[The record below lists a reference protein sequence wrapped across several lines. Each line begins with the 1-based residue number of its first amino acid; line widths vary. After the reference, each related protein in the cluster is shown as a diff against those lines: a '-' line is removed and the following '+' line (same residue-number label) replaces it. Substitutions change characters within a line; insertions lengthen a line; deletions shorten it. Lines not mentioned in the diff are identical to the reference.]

1 MSGLFSTFNT
11 AVKGLNAQQTALSTS
26 SNNISNANT
35 EGYSR
40 QRVDLKEDI
49 TYEIAGVGRIGTGV
63 KIEDVVRTV
72 DGLVDYQIR
81 NENSTLNQYTAK
93 SDVMSQLEAVFN
105 EPSDSGVNA
114 TVGEMFNAWQQLS
127 NNPESS
133 GAKSVVVEKSKTLAD
148 NVNQMAAQLGQLKDD
163 TVSNLEKNVFDVNST
178 VEQLKTVNDQIF
190 NIAIKGESPN
200 NLLDQRDLLMKQMS
214 GLADCTGSFD
224 KWGRANVTL
233 GGKDITAKDASYTLS
248 TVREL
253 DDNGDGTWTAR
264 IAVGGDTAGL
274 KDIQL
279 SATDAANILA
289 GSPVY
294 YTEGSP
300 GSIVTADIT
309 SGKIGGCLSALNEID
324 ARMTDLNSF
333 TTEMARMVNKAYNP
347 ENTAGKDFFAFAD
360 ETNKNAMDFM
370 VNKDIQ
376 DDESL
381 VSTGTGSSSA
391 AGDGSK
397 ALAVANLRNSTD
409 TASGGTLE
417 GSYSKIVTKVG
428 VSTEYAS
435 NMVKTHEAVMEQLQN
450 RRDSVSGVSIDE
462 EVTNIIQYQR
472 SFEANSRVIN
482 VLSEMLDTLINK
494 TGA

>member
-40 QRVDLKEDI
+40 QRVELKEDI
-49 TYEIAGVGRIGTGV
+49 TYEIAGVGRMGTGV

-81 NENSTLNQYTAK
+81 NENSTLNQYSAK

-114 TVGEMFNAWQQLS
+114 SIGEMFNAWQQLS

-133 GAKSVVVEKSKTLAD
+133 GAKIVVVEKSMTLAD
-148 NVNQMAAQLGQLKDD
+148 NVNQMAAQLDQLKDD

-200 NLLDQRDLLMKQMS
+200 NLLDQRDLLMKQLS

-233 GGKDITAKDASYTLS
+233 GGKDITAKDAAYTLS
-248 TVREL
+248 TVSEL
-253 DDNGDGTWTAR
+253 ADNGDGTWTAR
-264 IAVGGDTAGL
+264 IAAGGDTANM
-274 KDIQL
+274 KEIQL
-279 SATDAANILA
+279 SAADAGNILA

-300 GSIVTADIT
+300 GSIVPADIT
-309 SGKIGGCLSALNEID
+309 SGKIGGNLSALDEID
-324 ARMTDLNSF
+324 ARTADLNSF
-333 TTEMARMVNKAYNP
+333 TTELARMANKAYNP
-347 ENTAGKDFFAFAD
+347 EGTAGKDFFAFSD
-360 ETNKNAMDFM
+360 ETNQNAMNFM
-370 VNKDIQ
+370 VNQEIQ
-376 DDESL
+376 EDESL
-381 VSTGTGSSSA
+381 VSTGAGSSPA

-397 ALAVANLRNSTD
+397 ALAIANLRNSTD
-409 TASGGTLE
+409 TASGATLE

-428 VSTEYAS
+428 VSTEHAS
-435 NMVKTHEAVMEQLQN
+435 NMVNTHEAVMEQLQS